1 MESKALLVIFVLATL
16 AFAMVAEATKIHEFS
31 RLTSPGDYDLLVD
44 DNEFLMNSESTRR
57 TLAQARYIS
66 YAALRA
72 NQIPCGQRGRSY
84 YDCNKRQRANPYR
97 RGCSRITKC
106 QRTMD

>member
-1 MESKALLVIFVLATL
+1 MESKTLVVVFVLATM
-16 AFAMVAEATKIHEFS
+16 AFAMAAEAAKIHEFS
-31 RLTSPGDYDLLVD
+31 RVTSPGDYDLLID

-57 TLAQARYIS
+57 TLAQAKYIS
-66 YAALRA
+66 YGALRA

-84 YDCNKRQRANPYR
+84 YDCSQRQRANPYR

-106 QRTMD
+106 QRNMD